1 MHKNE
6 NIKMKILLAN
16 EQKKEAVI
24 SDQNKY
30 KKENSDLLYQNSIL
44 EAKIKDL
51 NEQVYSDKK
60 YKNKDMF
67 VPYKKLSEHYKKI
80 NEEKSITIENY
91 EQTLNKL
98 EDLKSKIKIQNGMDL
113 KITDFFELIVE
124 KIQRNEENKLVE
136 KNKNLSIK
144 EEEKYDKNG
153 NYEYG
158 IKYLNP

>member
-67 VPYKKLSEHYKKI
+67 VPYKKLSEHYKKT
-80 NEEKSITIENY
+80 NEEKSKTIENY
-91 EQTLNKL
+91 EQILNKL
-98 EDLKSKIKIQNGMDL
+98 EEIKSKISIQNGMDL

>member
-1 MHKNE
+1 
-6 NIKMKILLAN
+6 
-16 EQKKEAVI
+16 
-24 SDQNKY
+24 
-30 KKENSDLLYQNSIL
+30 
-44 EAKIKDL
+44 
-51 NEQVYSDKK
+51 
-60 YKNKDMF
+60 MF
-67 VPYKKLSEHYKKI
+67 VPYKKLTEHYKKI

-124 KIQRNEENKLVE
+124 KIKTNEENKLVE